1 MVEKTTI
8 NVDANLIAN
17 NIQELSLVGSTFCGN
32 YYKPAKEQCDKN
44 FAQKTIEAS
53 TTGALWLNRG
63 VQRIKV
69 SGVPVIKLE
78 YGQISDGSD
87 HMKPVVY
94 INKDMK
100 KTVGDQEFDQSVTI
114 PVGMGQNIFS
124 DNSDDQ
130 AFADALKGEKRIFA
144 IPNEA
149 VRRANALN
157 ETYLAEVRALKKYL
171 ADQETLLV
179 NTINSNNNVVKRY
192 MEMKAKIVTPKE
204 VVVTIDED

>member
-1 MVEKTTI
+1 MEKTTI
-8 NVDANLIAN
+8 NVDARLIEN
-17 NIQELSLVGSTFCGN
+17 NIQELSLVGSTFCGS
-32 YYKPAKEQCDKN
+32 YYKPSKEQCDKN
-44 FAQKTIEAS
+44 FAQKTIEAQ

-78 YGQISDGSD
+78 YGQISDGSNVE
-87 HMKPVVY
+87 KPVVY
-94 INKDMK
+94 INRDMK

-114 PVGMGQNIFS
+114 PVGMGQSVFS
-124 DNSDDQ
+124 NNSDDQ
-130 AFADALKGEKRIFA
+130 AFADALKGEARIFA
-144 IPNEA
+144 IPTES

-171 ADQETLLV
+171 EAQETLLV

-192 MEMKAKIVTPKE
+192 MELKAKVVTPKE
-204 VVVTIDED
+204 VVVTVEEN